1 MDGKTFMD
9 KVENFLNDLPQ
20 PLIEPIWYPIP
31 NEISKLAECLKKI
44 ENLLLNLAQMVINS
58 LKEEG
63 FFEENPIIR
72 VYPNYPEATGIVVF
86 YKGEKIFERWI
97 NSFELNWQNKEEVA
111 KEVAGWYEQMNQG
124 MTPDEYR
131 YYFDSFGETGG
142 QK

>member
-1 MDGKTFMD
+1 MDVRTFMD
-9 KVENFLNDLPQ
+9 KVEKFLNELPQ

-31 NEISKLAECLKKI
+31 EDISKLVECIKKL

-63 FFEENPIIR
+63 FFEENPLIR

-86 YKGEKIFERWI
+86 YKGEKVFERWI

-111 KEVAGWYEQMNQG
+111 KEVAGWYEQMSQG
-124 MTPDEYR
+124 MSPEEYR

-142 QK
+142 EK

>member
-31 NEISKLAECLKKI
+31 EEITKLAECLKKI
-44 ENLLLNLAQMVINS
+44 ENLLLNLAQIVINS

>member
-31 NEISKLAECLKKI
+31 EEITKLAECLKKI
-44 ENLLLNLAQMVINS
+44 ENLLLNLAQIVINS

-72 VYPNYPEATGIVVF
+72 VYPNYPEATGIVIF
-86 YKGEKIFERWI
+86 YKGQKVFERWI

-111 KEVAGWYEQMNQG
+111 KEVAGWYEQMSQG
-124 MTPDEYR
+124 MSPEEYEH
-131 YYFDSFGETGG
+131 YLGQDGERWWPR
-142 QK
+142 